1 MHRSIMHQRR
11 GEVRFLNDH
20 RSAMSMREKVG
31 RIDKRSP
38 IGYEHEGRG
47 KVGFLN
53 NHRSDVN
60 MRGEGREDF

>member
-1 MHRSIMHQRR
+1 MY
-11 GEVRFLNDH
+11 
-20 RSAMSMREKVG
+20 MREKVG
-31 RIDKRSP
+31 RIDKRSQ

-53 NHRSDVN
+53 NHRSDMN